1 MAQNPH
7 KDALDHSFS
16 TYTKCCEKLI
26 FLIPPICTRKCAYT
40 GVWNVRF
47 LEHFAYVLNEWTLRA
62 LKSLKSCWSFYS
74 RWNQFRNMGSQIFC
88 WTDICICSFERWL
101 KIWFAWAL
109 CNKIPAFADP
119 DDILIWY
126 FKGLLRISFAR
137 ALLLLLLMEIKLV
150 KLVKFHLTIFSSF
163 MYYYFSLI

>member
-1 MAQNPH
+1 M
-7 KDALDHSFS
+7 LR
-16 TYTKCCEKLI
+16 KLT

-47 LEHFAYVLNEWTLRA
+47 LEHFPYVLNEWTLRA
-62 LKSLKSCWSFYS
+62 LKSLKSCRSFCS
-74 RWNQFRNMGSQIFC
+74 RWNQFQDMGSQIFC

-126 FKGLLRISFAR
+126 FKGAVENLICTSITTFITHGNKINEISEIPLNYFFKLHV
-137 ALLLLLLMEIKLV
+137 LLLQLNLEIYLS
-150 KLVKFHLTIFSSF
+150 LYY
-163 MYYYFSLI
+163 MYI